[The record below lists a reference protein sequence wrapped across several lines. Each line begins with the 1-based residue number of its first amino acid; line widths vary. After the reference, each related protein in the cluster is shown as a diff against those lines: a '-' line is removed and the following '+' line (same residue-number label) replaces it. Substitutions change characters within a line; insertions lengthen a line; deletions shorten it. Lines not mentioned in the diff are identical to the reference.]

1 MSNNREKEL
10 YEEYKGLSQDEL
22 NQAFINA
29 CNDGKLEIVEYL
41 LTSSKLNQHINI
53 NVKNGAGFCLACRE
67 GHLEIVKYLLT
78 SPDLKEHADIHIEKN
93 FGFKMAYKYSHFDII
108 KFLILE
114 MNMAKTVHIEDFL
127 RRNPNEQIDNMFTI
141 TELKTQLEKDLS
153 SDNKVNYQRL
163 KL

>member
-1 MSNNREKEL
+1 MNNKEQEF
-10 YEEYKGLSQDEL
+10 YETYKDASQDEL

-29 CNDGKLEIVEYL
+29 CNDGKLEIVKYL

-53 NVKNGAGFCLACRE
+53 NVNNGAGFCLACRE

-78 SPDLKEHADIHIEKN
+78 SPDLKEHANIHIEKN

-108 KFLILE
+108 TFLILE
-114 MNMAKTVHIEDFL
+114 MNMEKTEHIEDFL
-127 RRNPNEQIDNMFTI
+127 RRNPNEEIDNMFTI
-141 TELKTQLEKDLS
+141 IELKTQLEKDLS
-153 SDNKVNYQRL
+153 SDDKINYPKP